1 MTPKTLTPF
10 KRLIAILKPDNAE
23 IRNVY
28 TFAIFSGLVGLG
40 LPLGIQS
47 IVNFIQM
54 GRMSTSWIILV
65 ILVMLAIIISGLLNI
80 AQMRIT
86 ENLQQRIFVRSAF
99 DFTHRIPILNTEEL
113 TKKYA
118 PELPNRFFDTITV
131 QKGLSKLILDFASA
145 SLQIVFGLILLSF
158 YHSFFIFFGIA
169 LIAVLVIVFRV
180 TAERGFSSSL
190 RESNYKYKIAHWL
203 QQIAYTRF
211 SFKMAGTPDY
221 LMHRTDSYL
230 VEYLKSR
237 NEHFKI
243 LKQQYLYLIGFKAI
257 IAMALLVIGG
267 LLVLNQTMN
276 IGQFVAAEIIILLIL
291 SSVEKMIVSLETVY
305 DLLTAVEKI
314 GQVTDLKIEEEDGML
329 LQAATG
335 GFSVDFQ
342 QVSYEN
348 ELNNEFVL
356 DHLNLH
362 ISGGERVGFTSHN
375 SVSIN
380 LMFCMIGNIYSPKN
394 GSITINHIPIDNIN
408 RVFLRNRIG
417 NMLHQDLLVNATLLE
432 NISLGRSYV
441 SFGEV
446 QDWCERLG
454 LTSQIQQFKDG
465 YNAIL
470 NPEGHFL
477 PKDCI
482 RKILLARAF
491 VGSPQLILLE
501 EPLHDIQQEERT
513 RMLNL
518 ITSIPSTTLL
528 VQSEDPEVLA
538 KMHRTIKIIDGR
550 INNPLV

>member
-1 MTPKTLTPF
+1 MTHSNLTPF
-10 KRLIAILKPDNAE
+10 KRLLSILKPDNSE

-28 TFAIFSGLVGLG
+28 VFAVFSGIVGLG

-54 GRMSTSWIILV
+54 GRVSTSWIVLV
-65 ILVMLAIIISGLLNI
+65 ILVMLAIIVSGLLNI

-99 DFTHRIPILNTEEL
+99 DFTHRIPLLNTEVL

-118 PELPNRFFDTITV
+118 PELPNRFFDTITI

-169 LIAVLVIVFRV
+169 LLAILYVVFKI
-180 TAERGFSSSL
+180 TAERGFKSSL

-211 SFKMAGTPDY
+211 SFKMAGTPNY

-237 NEHFKI
+237 NEHFRV
-243 LKQQYLYLIGFKAI
+243 LKQQYLYLIGFKSI
-257 IAMALLVIGG
+257 IAMTLLVIGG
-267 LLVLNQTMN
+267 ILVLNQTMN

-314 GQVTDLKIEEEDGML
+314 GQVTDLPLEEEAGMEIPESS
-329 LQAATG
+329 G
-335 GFSVDFQ
+335 GFNIEFQ

-348 ELNNEFVL
+348 ELNNELVL
-356 DHLNLH
+356 DHLNLSVAANDH
-362 ISGGERVGFTSHN
+362 VGISSQN
-375 SVSIN
+375 SVSVN
-380 LMFCMIGNIYSPKN
+380 LLFCMIGNVYAPQH
-394 GSITINHIPIDNIN
+394 GSITINGVPLANIN
-408 RVFLRNRIG
+408 REFLRNRIG
-417 NMLHQDLLVNATLLE
+417 NMLHQDLLVNASLLE

-441 SFGEV
+441 SFGEI
-446 QDWCERLG
+446 QALCDQLK
-454 LTSQIQQFKDG
+454 LTQQIQQLKDG
-465 YNAIL
+465 YDTIL

-482 RKILLARAF
+482 RKILIARAL
-491 VGSPQLILLE
+491 VGSPKLVLLE
-501 EPLHDIQQEERT
+501 EPLHDIRSEERS
-513 RMLNL
+513 L
-518 ITSIPSTTLL
+518 ILTILTSLKDTTLL
-528 VQSEDPEVLA
+528 VQTEDPEVLHCMKRHLILLDG
-538 KMHRTIKIIDGR
+538 KMA
-550 INNPLV
+550 NNA

>member
-54 GRMSTSWIILV
+54 GRVSTSWIILV

>member
-10 KRLIAILKPDNAE
+10 KRLLAILKPDNAE

-237 NEHFKI
+237 NEHFKV
-243 LKQQYLYLIGFKAI
+243 LKHQYLYLIGFKAI
-257 IAMALLVIGG
+257 IAMSLLVIGG

-314 GQVTDLKIEEEDGML
+314 GQVTDLKLEEEDGMV
-329 LQAATG
+329 LQDATG

-362 ISGGERVGFTSHN
+362 ISSGERVGFTSHN

-454 LTSQIQQFKDG
+454 LTTQIQQLKDG
-465 YNAIL
+465 YNTIL

-513 RMLNL
+513 RILNL
-518 ITSIPSTTLL
+518 ITSIPNTTLL
-528 VQSEDPEVLA
+528 VQSEDPEALA
-538 KMHRTIKIIDGR
+538 KMDRTIKITNGR

>member
-1 MTPKTLTPF
+1 MTNSNLTPF
-10 KRLIAILKPDNAE
+10 KRLLSILKPDNSE

-28 TFAIFSGLVGLG
+28 IFAVFSGLVGLG

-54 GRMSTSWIILV
+54 GRVSTSWIILV

-99 DFTHRIPILNTEEL
+99 DFTHRIPLLNTEEL

-118 PELPNRFFDTITV
+118 PELPNRFFDTITI

-169 LIAVLVIVFRV
+169 LLAILYVVFKI
-180 TAERGFSSSL
+180 TAERGFKSSL

-211 SFKMAGTPDY
+211 SFKMAGTPNY

-237 NEHFKI
+237 NEHFRV
-243 LKQQYLYLIGFKAI
+243 LKQQYFYLIGFKSI
-257 IAMALLVIGG
+257 IAMTLLVIGG
-267 LLVLNQTMN
+267 ILVLNQTMN

-314 GQVTDLKIEEEDGML
+314 GQVTDLPLEEEKGMEIPDSY
-329 LQAATG
+329 G
-335 GFSVDFQ
+335 GFSIDFQ

-348 ELNNEFVL
+348 ELNNEMVL
-356 DHLNLH
+356 NHLNLSVSSNEH
-362 ISGGERVGFTSHN
+362 VGISSQN

-380 LMFCMIGNIYSPKN
+380 LMFCMIGNVYTPKH
-394 GSITINHIPIDNIN
+394 GSITINNVPIANIN
-408 RVFLRNRIG
+408 REFLRNRIG
-417 NMLHQDLLVNATLLE
+417 NMLHQDLLVNASLLE

-441 SFGEV
+441 SFGEI
-446 QDWCERLG
+446 QSLCDQLK
-454 LTSQIQQFKDG
+454 LTHQIQQLKEG
-465 YNAIL
+465 YDTLL

-482 RKILLARAF
+482 RKILIARAL
-491 VGSPQLILLE
+491 VGSPKLILLE
-501 EPLHDIQQEERT
+501 EPLHDIRQDERT
-513 RMLNL
+513 L
-518 ITSIPSTTLL
+518 ILSILTSLQDTTLL
-528 VQSEDPEVLA
+528 VQTEDPEVLRSM
-538 KMHRTIKIIDGR
+538 KRHLIIQDGKLV
-550 INNPLV
+550 NNA

>member
-1 MTPKTLTPF
+1 MTHSNLTPF
-10 KRLIAILKPDNAE
+10 KRLLSILKPDNSE

-28 TFAIFSGLVGLG
+28 IFAVFSGIVGLG

-54 GRMSTSWIILV
+54 GRVSTSWIVLV
-65 ILVMLAIIISGLLNI
+65 ILVMLAIIVSGLLNI

-99 DFTHRIPILNTEEL
+99 DFTHRIPLLNTEEL

-118 PELPNRFFDTITV
+118 PELPNRFFDTITI

-158 YHSFFIFFGIA
+158 YHSFFIFFGLA
-169 LIAVLVIVFRV
+169 LLAILYVVFKI
-180 TAERGFSSSL
+180 TAERGFKSSL

-211 SFKMAGTPDY
+211 SFKMAGTPNY

-237 NEHFKI
+237 NEHFRV
-243 LKQQYLYLIGFKAI
+243 LKQQYLYLIGFKSI
-257 IAMALLVIGG
+257 IAMTLLVIGG
-267 LLVLNQTMN
+267 ILVLNQTMN

-314 GQVTDLKIEEEDGML
+314 GQVTDLPLEEETGMEIPESS
-329 LQAATG
+329 G
-335 GFSVDFQ
+335 GFNIEFQ

-348 ELNNEFVL
+348 ELNNELVL
-356 DHLNLH
+356 DHLNLSVAANDH
-362 ISGGERVGFTSHN
+362 VGISSQN
-375 SVSIN
+375 SVSVN
-380 LMFCMIGNIYSPKN
+380 LLFCMIGNVYAPQH
-394 GSITINHIPIDNIN
+394 GSITINGVPLANIN
-408 RVFLRNRIG
+408 REFLRNRIG
-417 NMLHQDLLVNATLLE
+417 NMLHQDLLVNASLLE

-441 SFGEV
+441 SFGEI
-446 QDWCERLG
+446 QALCDQLK
-454 LTSQIQQFKDG
+454 LTQQIQQLKDG
-465 YNAIL
+465 YDTVL

-482 RKILLARAF
+482 RKILIARAL
-491 VGSPQLILLE
+491 VGSPKLVLLE
-501 EPLHDIQQEERT
+501 EPLHDIRSDERS
-513 RMLNL
+513 L
-518 ITSIPSTTLL
+518 ILSILTSLKDTTLL
-528 VQSEDPEVLA
+528 VQTEDPEVLHRMKRHLILLDG
-538 KMHRTIKIIDGR
+538 KMA
-550 INNPLV
+550 NNA

>member
-1 MTPKTLTPF
+1 MTHSNLTPF
-10 KRLIAILKPDNAE
+10 KRLLSILKPDNSE

-28 TFAIFSGLVGLG
+28 IFAVFSGIVGLG

-54 GRMSTSWIILV
+54 GRVSTSWIILV

-99 DFTHRIPILNTEEL
+99 DFTHRIPLLNTEEL

-118 PELPNRFFDTITV
+118 PELPNRFFDTITI

-145 SLQIVFGLILLSF
+145 SLQIIFGLILLSF

-169 LIAVLVIVFRV
+169 LLALLYVVFKI
-180 TAERGFSSSL
+180 TAERGFKSSL

-211 SFKMAGTPDY
+211 SFKMAGTPNY

-237 NEHFKI
+237 NEHFRV
-243 LKQQYLYLIGFKAI
+243 LKQQYLYLIGFKSI
-257 IAMALLVIGG
+257 IAMTLLVIGG
-267 LLVLNQTMN
+267 ILVLNQTMN

-314 GQVTDLKIEEEDGML
+314 GQVTDLPLEEEKGMEIPDNY
-329 LQAATG
+329 G
-335 GFSVDFQ
+335 GFSIDFQ

-348 ELNNEFVL
+348 ELNNEMVL
-356 DHLNLH
+356 DHLNLSVAANEH
-362 ISGGERVGFTSHN
+362 VSISSQN

-380 LMFCMIGNIYSPKN
+380 LMFCMIGNVYTPKH
-394 GSITINHIPIDNIN
+394 GSITINNVPIANIN
-408 RVFLRNRIG
+408 REFLRNRIG
-417 NMLHQDLLVNATLLE
+417 NMLHQDLLVNASLLE

-441 SFGEV
+441 SFGEI
-446 QDWCERLG
+446 QSLCDQLK
-454 LTSQIQQFKDG
+454 LTHQIQQLKEG
-465 YNAIL
+465 YDTLL

-482 RKILLARAF
+482 RKILIARAL
-491 VGSPQLILLE
+491 VGRPKLILLE
-501 EPLHDIQQEERT
+501 EPLHDIRQDERS
-513 RMLNL
+513 L
-518 ITSIPSTTLL
+518 ILSILTSLQDTTLL
-528 VQSEDPEVLA
+528 VQTEDPEVLRSMKRHLIIQDG
-538 KMHRTIKIIDGR
+538 KMV
-550 INNPLV
+550 NNA

>member
-1 MTPKTLTPF
+1 MTPKTFTPF

-54 GRMSTSWIILV
+54 GRVSTSWIILV

-362 ISGGERVGFTSHN
+362 ISSGERVGFTSHN

-538 KMHRTIKIIDGR
+538 KMDRTIKIIDGR